1 MNCPKCGS
9 EINENQNFCSSC
21 GTKLVKET
29 FNFMSQCKSFISLP
43 IICGL
48 CIITGL
54 FLTIGYVINSDTNK
68 ITTENISKI
77 SNENNI
83 SNFEVE
89 NTQTAQ
95 NCVYRTSNGVCFTT
109 PIFKVEPI
117 KMYTTADEYKYASWL
132 ASKDACESQGYK
144 LPSDYE
150 LRSLFSDILGI
161 YINSGVDIK
170 TTKDMHAPPAKN
182 YEILKKIAPQKE
194 DNSFWL
200 WENEEFDDTRAYK
213 RGLNSTFADNYETSQ
228 FKTDKFDIFA
238 ADTICVYDPN
248 GKPHKPL
255 SEIEKEKKEKAEK
268 QKQLQEQLQKKK
280 REDEQKQ
287 IILEA
292 ENALF

>member
-109 PIFKVEPI
+109 PIFKVKPI
-117 KMYTTADEYKYASWL
+117 KMHTTADEYKYASWL
-132 ASKDACESQGYK
+132 ASKDACESQGHK

-161 YINSGVDIK
+161 YINSGIGIK
-170 TTKDMHAPPAKN
+170 TTKDIHTQPAKD
-182 YEILKKIAPQKE
+182 YEILKKIAPQRE
-194 DNSFWL
+194 DDEIYL
-200 WENEEFDDTRAYK
+200 WENEEFDETRAYK
-213 RGLNSTFADNYETSQ
+213 RSLGTSWGYYETSQ
-228 FKTDKFDIFA
+228 YFSDKFDIFSS
-238 ADTICVYDPN
+238 DTICVYDPN
-248 GKPHKPL
+248 GKPHKSL
-255 SEIEKEKKEKAEK
+255 SEIEKEKEIKLKQ
-268 QKQLQEQLQKKK
+268 QKQELNKKIQEQKN
-280 REDEQKQ
+280 REVADE
-287 IILEA
+287 
-292 ENALF
+292 LF